1 MDFIG
6 AEKELEDYGHK
17 QGRKISKTGFLGAVA
32 LGTLAVGAA
41 VNIGANLTTDSIKE
55 AGATK
60 HVGKKLQEWHKD
72 FQSKWDKHAQRLK
85 DAHEKNVQ
93 FWTGL
98 FVDNEPHSHPNS
110 NSEIKVTSQRHR
122 ALSDSSHEHRRTHS
136 SEPPPADH
144 ITSRGRRSSKV

>member
-6 AEKELEDYGHK
+6 AEKEPEVYGHIQRGK
-17 QGRKISKTGFLGAVA
+17 NPKTGFLGAVA

-110 NSEIKVTSQRHR
+110 NSEIKVTSQRHG
-122 ALSDSSHEHRRTHS
+122 ALSDFSHEHRRTHS
-136 SEPPPADH
+136 SDPP
-144 ITSRGRRSSKV
+144 SSKPY